1 MNLPTLCLIDRNLL
15 VWIKFLICLV
25 IFAFLSASAEVD
37 EVDPTIV
44 SAIQYQNMGLAY
56 LEESQPLKA
65 VTQFENLIG
74 LLPNEAIGYANLAVA
89 YLRLRQVDAAEKVIQ
104 RGISAVPLNSQLHFI
119 YSEIYHFQGKSG
131 QAVTELK
138 EALRLKPDDLEVRY
152 LLIRENLRDRR
163 NTEAISKAI
172 IDLRF
177 LRELTPAN
185 IVVLLKLS
193 QALLLSDEDVE
204 QVEQI
209 GKELRI
215 LLSDIDSEKL
225 KYLDEGM
232 RQVEVEDIKG
242 ANRNFRIFENINKNS
257 PRYQQG
263 IGELITP
270 ILGHPIEEFD
280 QRFKSRLVATQTK
293 PIVVSFSQLVHHA
306 MISRG
311 QELTGLQIDYDHDGD
326 LDNLTVFPDRIQ
338 MHRNDGNDS
347 FLDVSDRTFSPSPD
361 YGGQSVTSGDF
372 DNDGDLDIIIA
383 SVSRGCLL
391 LDNLRQG
398 KLEVTHILSE
408 LKRPVA
414 VDSAD
419 YDHDGALDICVTT
432 KIDTQ
437 LYLNRGDG
445 MFIKD
450 LTLMSL
456 GGMDVHFVDYD
467 NDGHLDVWVVDK
479 RRMSLFRNDGTSKFS
494 DVSSL
499 IPTFSP
505 LDLPVKKT
513 TEVTSQDNAS
523 GKSDWVD
530 GQVEDYD
537 NDGDLDL
544 LVGTWDDRF
553 LIQNEGGNQNGWLQI
568 ELEAVAAGNNKN
580 NAYGLGSRVEIK
592 AGDLYQMTYV
602 EKLITDYSSE
612 VDPNL
617 ESPFRQ
623 RSFVHFG
630 LGPIEQ
636 ADVLRIVWTNG
647 VPQNVISPRTNQR
660 ILEKQVLKG
669 SCPFLYVFDGEK
681 FQFKTDLLWRSALG
695 MITSIGTVA
704 SSDSSRDYV
713 LLGHKMK
720 PRDGTYSIQITEELW
735 ETTYFDQVQ
744 LIAVD
749 HPVGTQIFIDERFTP
764 LPFPEFEV
772 HAVREMRF
780 PKSAID
786 HQGQDVSMALGEFD
800 YKYAVEHKPGKFQ
813 GVVDQHFIELDL
825 GDIEVSQKILLF
837 LTGWVFPTDTS
848 INVAIS
854 QNPSINL
861 RFPYLQV
868 KTDQGEWQTV
878 IDLIGIPAGKNKTLI
893 IDLTDKFL
901 SGDRRLRIVTNMQV
915 YWDRAFFTL
924 GDHDVSMQVTR
935 QHPDRADLHYLGF
948 PKMYRPTPHAP
959 HLYDYS
965 QIDKKG
971 QWRDLGGFYTRY
983 GAVGELLQKS
993 ESMSVIMN
1001 AGDEITVEFDV
1012 DQFPTLKN
1020 GWIRSFILFSDGW
1033 VKDGDI
1039 NTLASQRVEPLP
1051 FHGATSYPP
1060 KNGEH
1065 FPDGPDY
1072 LRYRLKYNTRRV
1084 SHRLPRF

>member
-1 MNLPTLCLIDRNLL
+1 MNLPNLCFIDRNLL
-15 VWIKFLICLV
+15 VWMQLWVGLFV
-25 IFAFLSASAEVD
+25 VVFSSTSAEVD
-37 EVDPTIV
+37 EVDLTIV
-44 SAIQYQNMGLAY
+44 SAIQCQNMGLAY

-65 VTQFENLIG
+65 VPQFENLIE
-74 LLPNEAIGYANLAVA
+74 LLPNEAIGYANLAVS
-89 YLRLRQVDAAEKVIQ
+89 YLRLRQVDVAEEAIQ
-104 RGISAVPLNSQLHFI
+104 RGIAVVPLNSQLHFI
-119 YSEIYHFQGKSG
+119 YSEIYHFQGKSDE
-131 QAVTELK
+131 AVTELK

-172 IDLRF
+172 MDLRF
-177 LRELTPAN
+177 LRELTPTN

-193 QALLLSDEDVE
+193 QALLLNNGDVE

-215 LLSDIDSEKL
+215 LLSDIDLEKL

-232 RQVEVEDIKG
+232 KQVEVGDMKG

-280 QRFKSRLVATQTK
+280 HRFKSRLVATKTK
-293 PIVVSFSQLVHHA
+293 PVAVSFSQPVHHV
-306 MISRG
+306 MISR
-311 QELTGLQIDYDHDGD
+311 TPGLVRLRIDYDHDGD
-326 LDNLTVFPDRIQ
+326 LDNLTVFPDRVQ
-338 MHRNDGNDS
+338 MHRNNGDNS
-347 FLDVSDRTFSPSPD
+347 FLDVSDRTFSPALDS
-361 YGGQSVTSGDF
+361 GGRSVTSGDF
-372 DNDGDLDIIIA
+372 DNDGDLDIIVA
-383 SVSRGCLL
+383 SISRGCLL

-398 KLEVTHILSE
+398 KFAVTNILNGLE
-408 LKRPVA
+408 A
-414 VDSAD
+414 VLAIDSAD

-432 KIDTQ
+432 KVDTQ

-445 MFIKD
+445 EFIKD
-450 LTLMSL
+450 ITLMAL
-456 GGMDVHFVDYD
+456 GGVDVHFMDYD
-467 NDGHLDVWVVDK
+467 NDGYLDVWVIDEQ
-479 RRMSLFRNDGTSKFS
+479 RMSLFRNDGVAQFS

-499 IPTFSP
+499 IPAFKPS
-505 LDLPVKKT
+505 DLPVKET
-513 TEVTSQDNAS
+513 LEIPLQDDVSRKRN
-523 GKSDWVD
+523 WVD
-530 GQVEDYD
+530 GLVEDFD
-537 NDGDLDL
+537 GDGDLDL
-544 LVGTWDDRF
+544 LVGTWGHRF

-568 ELEAVAAGNNKN
+568 ELEAVSEGNNKN

-602 EKLITDYSSE
+602 EKLIADHSSKATP
-612 VDPNL
+612 DL
-617 ESPFRQ
+617 ENAFRKH
-623 RSFVHFG
+623 SFIHFG
-630 LGPIEQ
+630 LGSIEQ

-647 VPQNVISPRTNQR
+647 VPQNVISPKTNQR
-660 ILEKQVLKG
+660 IVEKQVLKG
-669 SCPFLYVFDGEK
+669 SCPFLYVFDGEQ

-695 MITSIGTVA
+695 MVTSIGTVA

-713 LLGHKMK
+713 LIGHKMK
-720 PRDGTYSIQITEELW
+720 PVNGTYSIQITEELW

-744 LIAVD
+744 LVAVD
-749 HPVGTQIFIDERFTP
+749 HPIDTQIFIDERFTP
-764 LPFPEFEV
+764 LPFPAFEI

-780 PKSAID
+780 PKSAIN
-786 HQGQDVSMALGEFD
+786 HHGQDVSIALGEFD
-800 YKYAVEHKPGKFQ
+800 YQYAVEHKPGKFQ

-825 GDIEVSQKILLF
+825 GDIDVSQQVLLF

-848 INVAIS
+848 INVSIS
-854 QNPSINL
+854 QNPSINP

-878 IDLIGIPAGKNKTLI
+878 IDLIGIPAGKNKTLV

-901 SGDRRLRIVTNMQV
+901 SDDRRLRIVTNMQV
-915 YWDRAFFTL
+915 YWDRAFFTI

-935 QHPDRADLHYLGF
+935 RHPNRADLHYLGF

-965 QIDKKG
+965 QIDKKRR
-971 QWRDLGGFYTRY
+971 WRDLGGFYTRY
-983 GAVGELLQKS
+983 GEVGELLQKS

-1012 DQFPTLKN
+1012 DQFPILKD

-1039 NTLASQRVEPLP
+1039 NTLASQSVEPLP

-1060 KNGEH
+1060 ENGEH

-1072 LRYRLKYNTRRV
+1072 LRYRLEYNTRQV
-1084 SHRLPRF
+1084 FHRLPGF

>member
-1 MNLPTLCLIDRNLL
+1 MNLPESCFTSQCRLI
-15 VWIKFLICLV
+15 WIQFLIYLSV
-25 IFAFLSASAEVD
+25 FVFLPASAEIGEID
-37 EVDPTIV
+37 STIV
-44 SAIQYQNMGLAY
+44 SAIQCQNMGLAY
-56 LEESQPLKA
+56 LEESQSLKA
-65 VTQFENLIG
+65 VAQFENLIG

-89 YLRLRQVDAAEKVIQ
+89 HLRLRQVDTAEKVIR
-104 RGISAVPLNSQLHFI
+104 RGISTVPLNSQLHSI
-119 YSEIYHFQGKSG
+119 YSEIHHFQGKSD
-131 QAVTELK
+131 QAITELK
-138 EALRLKPDDLEVRY
+138 EALRLKPDDLAVRY

-163 NTEAISKAI
+163 NNEAISRAI
-172 IDLRF
+172 TDLRF
-177 LRELTPAN
+177 LRKLTPTN

-193 QALLLSDEDVE
+193 QALLLNHDDIE

-215 LLSDIDSEKL
+215 LLSDIDLEKL

-232 RQVEVEDIKG
+232 KQVEAGDMKA

-280 QRFKSRLVATQTK
+280 QRFKARLIATKTK
-293 PIVVSFSQLVHHA
+293 PITVSFSQPIHHA
-306 MISRG
+306 TISRN
-311 QELTGLQIDYDHDGD
+311 QELTSLQIDYDHDGD
-326 LDNLTVFPDRIQ
+326 LDNLTVYPDRIQ
-338 MHRNDGNDS
+338 MHRNNGNDS
-347 FLDVSDRTFSPSPD
+347 FLDVSDRTFTPSLNH
-361 YGGQSVTSGDF
+361 GGQSITSGDF

-383 SVSRGCLL
+383 SIDQGCLL

-398 KLEVTHILSE
+398 KLEVTTILSE
-408 LKRPVA
+408 LKNPVA
-414 VDSAD
+414 IDSAD
-419 YDHDGALDICVTT
+419 YDHDGALDICVAT
-432 KIDTQ
+432 KTDTQ

-445 MFIKD
+445 VFIKD
-450 LTLMSL
+450 LTLVSVR
-456 GGMDVHFVDYD
+456 GIDVHFMDYD
-467 NDGHLDVWVVDK
+467 NDGFLDVWVVGE
-479 RRMSLFRNDGTSKFS
+479 RRMSLFRNDGTAKFS
-494 DVSSL
+494 DMSHL
-499 IPTFSP
+499 IPIFDP
-505 LDLPVKKT
+505 PNLFVKQSTDDVQK
-513 TEVTSQDNAS
+513 DNAS
-523 GKSDWVD
+523 RKSNWID

-544 LVGTWDDRF
+544 LVGSWGDRF

-602 EKLITDYSSE
+602 EKLITNYNSE
-612 VDPNL
+612 VDPGL

-623 RSFVHFG
+623 HSFVHFG

-669 SCPFLYVFDGEK
+669 SCPFLYVFDGER

-713 LLGHKMK
+713 LIGHKMK
-720 PRDGTYSIQITEELW
+720 PENGTYSLQITEELW

-749 HPVGTQIFIDERFTP
+749 HPTGTQIFIDERFTP
-764 LPFPEFEV
+764 LPFPEFEI

-786 HQGQDVSMALGEFD
+786 HQGQDVSIALGEFD

-813 GVVDQHFIELDL
+813 GVVDPHFIELDL
-825 GDIEVSQKILLF
+825 GNIDVNQQTLLF

-848 INVAIS
+848 INVSIS
-854 QNPSINL
+854 QNPSINP

-878 IDLIGIPAGKNKTLI
+878 IDLIGIPAGKNKTLV
-893 IDLTDKFL
+893 IDLTNKFL
-901 SGDRRLRIVTNMQV
+901 SGDRRLRIATNMQI

-924 GDHDVSMQVTR
+924 GNHNVPMHITR
-935 QHPDRADLHYLGF
+935 RHPNRADLHYLGF
-948 PKMYRPTPHAP
+948 PKIYRPTPHAP

-965 QIDKKG
+965 QIDRKRP
-971 QWRDLGGFYTRY
+971 WRDLEGFYTRY
-983 GAVGELLQKS
+983 GEVGELLKKS
-993 ESMSVIMN
+993 DSMSVIMN
-1001 AGDEITVEFDV
+1001 AGDEITVEFDA
-1012 DQFPTLKN
+1012 DQFPTLKD
-1020 GWIRSFILFSDGW
+1020 GWTRSFILFSDGW

-1051 FHGATSYPP
+1051 FHGSTSYPP
-1060 KNGEH
+1060 KDGEH
-1065 FPDGPDY
+1065 FPNDPDY
-1072 LRYRLKYNTRRV
+1072 LRYRLEYNTRRV
-1084 SHRLPRF
+1084 THKLPEF

>member
-1 MNLPTLCLIDRNLL
+1 M
-15 VWIKFLICLV
+15 

-65 VTQFENLIG
+65 VTQFEDLIG

-104 RGISAVPLNSQLHFI
+104 RGITAVPLNSQLHFI

-177 LRELTPAN
+177 LRELTPTN

-193 QALLLSDEDVE
+193 QALLLNDEDVE
-204 QVEQI
+204 QVGQI

-293 PIVVSFSQLVHHA
+293 PIVVSFSQPVHHA

-347 FLDVSDRTFSPSPD
+347 FLDVSDRTFSPSSD

-419 YDHDGALDICVTT
+419 YDHDGTLDICVTT

-445 MFIKD
+445 VFIKD

-592 AGDLYQMTYV
+592 AGHLV
-602 EKLITDYSSE
+602 
-612 VDPNL
+612 
-617 ESPFRQ
+617 
-623 RSFVHFG
+623 
-630 LGPIEQ
+630 
-636 ADVLRIVWTNG
+636 
-647 VPQNVISPRTNQR
+647 
-660 ILEKQVLKG
+660 
-669 SCPFLYVFDGEK
+669 
-681 FQFKTDLLWRSALG
+681 
-695 MITSIGTVA
+695 
-704 SSDSSRDYV
+704 
-713 LLGHKMK
+713 
-720 PRDGTYSIQITEELW
+720 QITG
-735 ETTYFDQVQ
+735 FD
-744 LIAVD
+744 
-749 HPVGTQIFIDERFTP
+749 FNSR
-764 LPFPEFEV
+764 
-772 HAVREMRF
+772 
-780 PKSAID
+780 
-786 HQGQDVSMALGEFD
+786 
-800 YKYAVEHKPGKFQ
+800 
-813 GVVDQHFIELDL
+813 
-825 GDIEVSQKILLF
+825 SQPI
-837 LTGWVFPTDTS
+837 S
-848 INVAIS
+848 II
-854 QNPSINL
+854 
-861 RFPYLQV
+861 
-868 KTDQGEWQTV
+868 
-878 IDLIGIPAGKNKTLI
+878 LI
-893 IDLTDKFL
+893 IACSNCFQLNLQPTVL
-901 SGDRRLRIVTNMQV
+901 VT
-915 YWDRAFFTL
+915 
-924 GDHDVSMQVTR
+924 
-935 QHPDRADLHYLGF
+935 P
-948 PKMYRPTPHAP
+948 
-959 HLYDYS
+959 
-965 QIDKKG
+965 
-971 QWRDLGGFYTRY
+971 
-983 GAVGELLQKS
+983 
-993 ESMSVIMN
+993 
-1001 AGDEITVEFDV
+1001 
-1012 DQFPTLKN
+1012 
-1020 GWIRSFILFSDGW
+1020 FIL
-1033 VKDGDI
+1033 
-1039 NTLASQRVEPLP
+1039 N
-1051 FHGATSYPP
+1051 
-1060 KNGEH
+1060 
-1065 FPDGPDY
+1065 
-1072 LRYRLKYNTRRV
+1072 
-1084 SHRLPRF
+1084 

>member
-1 MNLPTLCLIDRNLL
+1 MNLPNLFFVDRNFLVWMQLL
-15 VWIKFLICLV
+15 VGLFV
-25 IFAFLSASAEVD
+25 FVFSSASAEVG

-44 SAIQYQNMGLAY
+44 SAIQCQNMGLAY

-65 VTQFENLIG
+65 ITQFENLIE

-89 YLRLRQVDAAEKVIQ
+89 YLRLRQVDAAEQAIQ
-104 RGISAVPLNSQLHFI
+104 RGIAIVPLNSQLHFI

-163 NTEAISKAI
+163 NTEAISRAI
-172 IDLRF
+172 MDLRF
-177 LRELTPAN
+177 LRKLTPTN

-193 QALLLSDEDVE
+193 QALLLNNEGVE

-209 GKELRI
+209 GKELRV

-232 RQVEVEDIKG
+232 KQVEVGDIKG

-280 QRFKSRLVATQTK
+280 HRFKSRLVAAKTK
-293 PIVVSFSQLVHHA
+293 PILVSFSQPIHHA
-306 MISRG
+306 MISRT
-311 QELTGLQIDYDHDGD
+311 QELTRLQIDYDHDGD
-326 LDNLTVFPDRIQ
+326 LDNLTVFPDRVQ
-338 MHRNDGNDS
+338 MHRNNGDNS
-347 FLDVSDRTFSPSPD
+347 FLDVSGRTFSPSLD

-398 KLEVTHILSE
+398 KLAVTDILNE
-408 LKRPVA
+408 LEAVVA
-414 VDSAD
+414 IDSGD

-432 KIDTQ
+432 EVDTQ

-445 MFIKD
+445 GFIKD
-450 LTLMSL
+450 LTLMAL
-456 GGMDVHFVDYD
+456 GGIDVHFMDYD
-467 NDGHLDVWVVDK
+467 NDGHLDVWVIGEQ
-479 RRMSLFRNDGTSKFS
+479 RMSLFRNDGAAKFS
-494 DVSSL
+494 DVSYL
-499 IPTFSP
+499 IPTFNP
-505 LDLPVKKT
+505 LDLPVKQSP
-513 TEVTSQDNAS
+513 EITSQDDVSRESN
-523 GKSDWVD
+523 WVD

-537 NDGDLDL
+537 SDGDLDL
-544 LVGTWDDRF
+544 LVGTWEHRF

-568 ELEAVAAGNNKN
+568 ELEAVSEGNNKN

-602 EKLITDYSSE
+602 EKLITDHSSE
-612 VDPNL
+612 TDPDL
-617 ESPFRQ
+617 ENVFRQ
-623 RSFVHFG
+623 HSFVHFG

-713 LLGHKMK
+713 LIGHKMK
-720 PRDGTYSIQITEELW
+720 PVNGTYSIQITEELW

-749 HPVGTQIFIDERFTP
+749 HPVDTQIFIDERFTP
-764 LPFPEFEV
+764 LPFPAFEI

-780 PKSAID
+780 PQLAIN
-786 HQGQDVSMALGEFD
+786 HHGQDVSIALGEFD
-800 YKYAVEHKPGKFQ
+800 YQYAVEHKPGKFQ

-825 GDIEVSQKILLF
+825 GDIDVSQQVLLF

-848 INVAIS
+848 INVSIS
-854 QNPSINL
+854 QNPSINP

-868 KTDQGEWQTV
+868 KTDQDEWQTV
-878 IDLIGIPAGKNKTLI
+878 VDLIGIPAGKNKTLV

-901 SGDRRLRIVTNMQV
+901 TDDRCLRIVTNMQV

-924 GDHDVSMQVTR
+924 GDHDVSMQITR
-935 QHPDRADLHYLGF
+935 RHPNRADLHYLGF

-965 QIDKKG
+965 QIDKKRR
-971 QWRDLGGFYTRY
+971 WRDLGGFYTRY
-983 GAVGELLQKS
+983 GEVGELLQKS

-1012 DQFPTLKN
+1012 DQFPTLKD

-1060 KNGEH
+1060 ENGEH
-1065 FPDGPDY
+1065 FPDEPDY
-1072 LRYRLKYNTRRV
+1072 LRYRLEYNTRHV
-1084 SHRLPRF
+1084 SHRLPGF

>member
-1 MNLPTLCLIDRNLL
+1 MNLPTWCFTDRCLL
-15 VWIKFLICLV
+15 VWMQFLTCLV
-25 IFAFLSASAEVD
+25 VFVFSLVSASAEVG
-37 EVDPTIV
+37 EIGSTVV
-44 SAIQYQNMGLAY
+44 SAIQCQNMGLAY

-65 VTQFENLIG
+65 VTQFENLIQ
-74 LLPNEAIGYANLAVA
+74 LLPGEAIGYANLAVA

-104 RGISAVPLNSQLHFI
+104 RGIATVPLNSQLHFI
-119 YSEIYHFQGKSG
+119 YSEICHFQGKSD
-131 QAVTELK
+131 QAVTKLK

-163 NTEAISKAI
+163 NTEAISKAVA
-172 IDLRF
+172 DLRF
-177 LRELTPAN
+177 LRKLTPTN

-193 QALLLSDEDVE
+193 QALLLSNKNVE
-204 QVEQI
+204 QVERI
-209 GKELRI
+209 GKELRV

-225 KYLDEGM
+225 KYLDEGVK
-232 RQVEVEDIKG
+232 QVEVGDIRA

-280 QRFKSRLVATQTK
+280 QRLKARLIATRTK
-293 PIVVSFSQLVHHA
+293 PIAISFSPPIHYG

-311 QELTGLQIDYDHDGD
+311 QELTSLQIDYDHDGD
-326 LDNLTVFPDRIQ
+326 LDNLAVYSDRIQ
-338 MHRNDGNDS
+338 MHRNNGDDS
-347 FLDVSDRTFSPSPD
+347 FLDVSARTFTPSLNH
-361 YGGQSVTSGDF
+361 GGQSVTSGDF
-372 DNDGDLDIIIA
+372 DNDGDLDIII
-383 SVSRGCLL
+383 VSIDQGCLL

-398 KLEVTHILSE
+398 KLKVTTILSE
-408 LKRPVA
+408 LQDPVA
-414 VDSAD
+414 LDSAD
-419 YDHDGALDICVTT
+419 YDHDGALDVCVAT
-432 KIDTQ
+432 KTGIH
-437 LYLNRGDG
+437 LYVNRGDG
-445 MFIKD
+445 LFIKD
-450 LTLMSL
+450 LMLMPF
-456 GGMDVHFVDYD
+456 GGIDVHFMDYD
-467 NDGHLDVWVVDK
+467 NDGYLDVWVVSEH
-479 RRMSLFRNDGTSKFS
+479 RMSLFRNDGTAKFS

-499 IPTFSP
+499 IPTFDP
-505 LDLPVKKT
+505 P
-513 TEVTSQDNAS
+513 SQSTKQSAEITQRDNA
-523 GKSDWVD
+523 GRKGNWID

-544 LVGTWDDRF
+544 LVGSWRDRF
-553 LIQNEGGNQNGWLQI
+553 LIQNEGGNQNGWLQV
-568 ELEAVAAGNNKN
+568 ELEAVAEGSNKN
-580 NAYGLGSRVEIK
+580 NVYGLGSRVEIK

-602 EKLITDYSSE
+602 EKLIADYKSE
-612 VDPNL
+612 VNSNL
-617 ESPFRQ
+617 GSSSRKH
-623 RSFVHFG
+623 SFVHFG
-630 LGPIEQ
+630 LGAIEQ

-695 MITSIGTVA
+695 MVTPVGTVA

-713 LLGHKMK
+713 LIGHKMSPK
-720 PRDGTYSIQITEELW
+720 DGTYSLQITEELW

-749 HPVGTQIFIDERFTP
+749 HPTGTQIFIDERFTP
-764 LPFPEFEV
+764 LPFPKFEI
-772 HAVREMRF
+772 HAVREKKF
-780 PKSAID
+780 PQSAVD
-786 HQGQDVSMALGEFD
+786 HRGRDVSVALGKFD

-813 GVVDQHFIELDL
+813 GLVSQHFIELDL
-825 GDIEVSQKILLF
+825 GNIDVNRKILLF
-837 LTGWVFPTDTS
+837 LMGWVFPTDTS
-848 INVAIS
+848 INVSIS
-854 QNPSINL
+854 QNPSINP

-868 KTDQGEWQTV
+868 KTDQDEWQTV
-878 IDLIGIPAGKNKTLI
+878 IDLIGIPAGKNKTLV

-915 YWDRAFFTL
+915 YWDRVFFTV
-924 GDHDVSMQVTR
+924 GNHNVPIQVTR
-935 QHPDRADLHYLGF
+935 QHPNRADLHYLGF

-965 QIDKKG
+965 QIDERR

-983 GAVGELLQKS
+983 GEVSELLQKS

-1020 GWIRSFILFSDGW
+1020 GWTRSFILFSDGW

-1039 NTLASQRVEPLP
+1039 NTLASQKVEPLP
-1051 FHGATSYPP
+1051 FHGSISYPP
-1060 KNGEH
+1060 KSG
-1065 FPDGPDY
+1065 FPDGLDY
-1072 LRYRLKYNTRRV
+1072 LRYRLEYNTRRV